1 VLPPTPD
8 DVWREN
14 VARVAQAMEAG

>member
-1 VLPPTPD
+1 VLPPTPE

-14 VARVAQAMEAG
+14 VARVAEAMQAG